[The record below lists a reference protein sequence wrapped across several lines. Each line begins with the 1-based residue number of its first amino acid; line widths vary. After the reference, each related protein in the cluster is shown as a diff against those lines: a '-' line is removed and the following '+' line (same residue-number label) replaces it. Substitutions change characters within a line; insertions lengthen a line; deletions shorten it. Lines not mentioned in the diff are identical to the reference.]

1 MKQKLTLEETIQAL
15 NMAMPAQTG
24 ETPVP
29 KNKPTYADVYY
40 TDAKDKRQSLD
51 IYLPRQSDGP
61 APVIVYIHGGAWTVG
76 SKADVQQNCYDV
88 HVLADNLLNSG
99 YAIAAVNYRLM
110 TAIWFLFE
118 LCNKTCRFAEI
129 LHFGEFS
136 F

>member
-1 MKQKLTLEETIQAL
+1 
-15 NMAMPAQTG
+15 MAMPAQTG

-40 TDAKDKRQSLD
+40 TDAKDERQSLD

-76 SKADVQQNCYDV
+76 SKADVQQNSYDV

-99 YAIAAVNYRLM
+99 SRQHPHLHSKVVSPYPAAQASSTV
-110 TAIWFLFE
+110 
-118 LCNKTCRFAEI
+118 
-129 LHFGEFS
+129 
-136 F
+136 